1 MTGFTFTKPTNQNY
15 AETGAALKCA
25 ILVSV
30 KGDDRA
36 GQVYAHE
43 LTFDSD
49 DRDFN
54 SKMQV
59 DNHGNNEIYMTRQV
73 DLPSDLLTHSSKDMK
88 LTDDS
93 EKVQ

>member
-1 MTGFTFTKPTNQNY
+1 MTGFTFTKPINQNF

-59 DNHGNNEIYMTRQV
+59 DNH
-73 DLPSDLLTHSSKDMK
+73 
-88 LTDDS
+88 
-93 EKVQ
+93 